1 MSVKTPI
8 RTVFDGSNNATG
20 LAEFQSGEFIG
31 LTHGGLGAS
40 LSIGSAGQIL
50 KVNTG
55 GTALEFGDVPVVD
68 IDSATDLT
76 GSTLIA
82 SDQILLSDGGT
93 EGRVTLSQIDTLFT
107 STTQTLT
114 NKTLT
119 SAVLNTGVSGTAV
132 LDEDNMASNSATQ
145 LATQQSI
152 KAYVDTEIGN
162 LSSTLTIS
170 DDSSTSDTVTVGT
183 DTLNFA
189 GGTGISSTVTDN
201 TVTFAIDS
209 TVVTE
214 SSTDT
219 LTNKTIDAANNT
231 LSNIGNSSLTNSSI
245 TVTDGSTSTAT
256 SLGGTITFSGTAN
269 EIEVGE
275 SSGTLTFG
283 LPDNVTVGG
292 ALTVTG
298 NLTVN
303 GTTTTVNSTNTTLDD
318 NLLELNSGAAS
329 NANDS
334 GIIIERGSTGDNA
347 IIAWDESADKFVV
360 GTTTATASDT
370 GDLTISTGTLVA
382 NVEGAVTGNASTA
395 TALETGRNIAGQ
407 SFDGT
412 GDITIASTDLSDTA
426 SIVLL
431 NSSQTLTNK
440 TLTTPVISSI
450 SNTGTL
456 TLPTSTDT
464 LVGKATTD
472 TLTNKTIDT
481 ANNTITIVEADI
493 SDLGSY
499 ITASSTDTLTN
510 KTLTSPKIGTS
521 ILDTNGNELFNVTA
535 TASAVNEITYANA
548 ATGNGPTLTASGDD
562 TNIDINITPKG
573 SGQVVLDGLKY
584 PSADGTADQILKT
597 DGSGNLSFVDAGGG
611 GGGISWQAV
620 KTSAFTAVASEGYFV
635 NTTSAA
641 ITVTLP
647 ASPTLGDEVTIVDYA
662 GTADTN
668 NITVGR
674 NSENIQGSAAD
685 LTVSVERAAFT
696 LVYTDGTQGWLLKDK

>member
-1 MSVKTPI
+1 MP
-8 RTVFDGSNNATG
+8 TVLQFRRGTTAQNNSHT
-20 LAEFQSGEFIG
+20 
-31 LTHGGLGAS
+31 
-40 LSIGSAGQIL
+40 GSAGEIS
-50 KVNTG
+50 
-55 GTALEFGDVPVVD
+55 
-68 IDSATDLT
+68 IDTTLDT
-76 GSTLIA
+76 IRVHDGSTA
-82 SDQILLSDGGT
+82 GGF
-93 EGRVTLSQIDTLFT
+93 EIT
-107 STTQTLT
+107 SNAATQTLT

-145 LATQQSI
+145 IATQQSI

-189 GGTGISSTVTDN
+189 GGSGLTSTVTDN
-201 TVTFAIDS
+201 TVTFALDNNI
-209 TVVTE
+209 
-214 SSTDT
+214 
-219 LTNKTIDAANNT
+219 TI
-231 LSNIGNSSLTNSSI
+231 
-245 TVTDGSTSTAT
+245 
-256 SLGGTITFSGTAN
+256 
-269 EIEVGE
+269 
-275 SSGTLTFG
+275 
-283 LPDNVTVGG
+283 GG

-464 LVGKATTD
+464 LVGRATTD
-472 TLTNKTIDT
+472 TLTNKTIDA
-481 ANNTITIVEADI
+481 ANNTLSNIGNSSLTNSSITINGSAISLGGTVEV
-493 SDLGSY
+493 SG
-499 ITASSTDTLTN
+499 
-510 KTLTSPKIGTS
+510 GT
-521 ILDTNGNELFNVTA
+521 
-535 TASAVNEITYANA
+535 
-548 ATGNGPTLTASGDD
+548 
-562 TNIDINITPKG
+562 
-573 SGQVVLDGLKY
+573 
-584 PSADGTADQILKT
+584 
-597 DGSGNLSFVDAGGG
+597 
-611 GGGISWQAV
+611 SWQAV
-620 KTSAFTAVASEGYFV
+620 KTSAFTAVAGEGYFV

-647 ASPTLGDEVTIVDYA
+647 ASPTQGDEVSLIDYA
-662 GTADTN
+662 GTADSN

-696 LVYTDGTQGWLLKDK
+696 LVYADSTQGWLLKDK